1 MGSLVAAAATI
12 AGAITGTAAADVA
25 IVGGAPASIATHPWV
40 VYLVDAGG
48 FQFCGGTLIAP
59 DEVLTAAHCAAG
71 QRPGSLR
78 VVAGREDKQSQQGA
92 VLEVTR
98 IWVHPGFVSA
108 DRGDDVAL
116 LTLGRETELTPLPLA
131 GPDDAALYEEGV
143 PAEAYGWGRVSEQG
157 SPSRR
162 LLGVVLP
169 LTSDA
174 TCAGAYPQFDPLAMV
189 CAGEPDGGVDTCQGD
204 SGGPLVAGGK
214 LVGVTSWG
222 EGCGRPGR
230 PGVYARVRTYEPAV
244 REQVALH
251 HPPATSL

>member
-1 MGSLVAAAATI
+1 VGPLVAAAATI
-12 AGAITGTAAADVA
+12 AGTITGTAAADIA
-25 IVGGAPASIATHPWV
+25 IVGGTPATIAAHPWV

-71 QRPGSLR
+71 QSPDSVR
-78 VVAGREDKQSQQGA
+78 VVAGREDKQSEEGA
-92 VLEVTR
+92 ELEVVD
-98 IWVHPGFVSA
+98 IWIHPDFASA

-116 LTLGRETELTPLPLA
+116 LTLGQKTELTPLPLA
-131 GPDDAALYEEGV
+131 GPDDTALYEEGV

-174 TCAGAYPQFDPLAMV
+174 TCATAYPQFDPLAMV

-204 SGGPLVAGGK
+204 SGGPLVAEGK
-214 LVGVTSWG
+214 LIGVTSWG
-222 EGCGRPGR
+222 EGCGRPGK
-230 PGVYARVRTYEPAV
+230 PGVYARVSTYEKV
-244 REQVALH
+244 VSEQLALRD
-251 HPPATSL
+251 PPTTSP